1 MRLPLSW
8 LHDYVVPDLDPRE
21 LATRLAMT
29 GTEVD
34 RIDHHGVDSL
44 EHFVVGK
51 VVSAE
56 QHPDADR
63 LRVCLVEV
71 TPPGDGA
78 EPSQIVCGAPNV
90 AAGQTVAVSLPG
102 AIMVDGSRL
111 KASKLRGQPSNGMIL
126 ADAEVGLA
134 AERAGGIMLLDDALV
149 AGTPLADVLP
159 ISDTVLELE
168 VTPNRPDCLGVYGV
182 AREVH
187 AATGAELQPPPWTH
201 DVHPAGD
208 SIPGVFIT
216 VDVPVLNPRFT
227 ARAFENVTIGPSPL
241 WLQQRLLAAGQR
253 PRNTV
258 VDITNYVMFL
268 TGQPLHA
275 FDLDRVAGGEL
286 RIRAARDGEQLT
298 TLDDIERTLDPD
310 VVLIADADGPTSI
323 AGVMG
328 GQRSEVYEGTTR
340 VLMEVATWDGPNI
353 NRTMGKLQLRS
364 EAGARNARG
373 LAPEQALEAQAVA
386 SQLMLQL
393 TGATPLGGTIDVG
406 GPGPEPQTIR
416 LRDARV
422 VALLGAPVER
432 ATSKRILTALG
443 FGVAD
448 ADDGLDVTVPAFRRN
463 DITREADLIEEVA
476 RLNGFES
483 LPSTVQENRT
493 GFPGR
498 LTPQQRLRRRAEDTL
513 VGRGLSEIAGWSFT
527 EPAVLDRLR
536 IPAGHPLRDVVQLE
550 NPMSEA
556 QSILRPTILGSL
568 LDVAAHNAARGMA
581 DVAIFESGTVYRR
594 HADPSE
600 PLADEHHALAALV
613 TGAVAGM
620 SWRDGATPPA
630 DFYAAKGLLEAV
642 AAILRVSLTYAAATH
657 WPFLHPG
664 RSAEV
669 RLGDSRVGF
678 VGEVHP
684 LVTAAWDLDARPVG
698 AFAIDLGTLIAGAPE
713 VIAYRDVT
721 SYPAVLQDLAI
732 VVPDSVPAADVVA
745 LVSQSAEDVRV
756 FDVYTGVQV
765 GEGRKSIA
773 LRCAFRAKDRTLNE
787 EDVARLRGKLV
798 KRIATELGG
807 ELRG

>member
-8 LHDYVVPDLDPRE
+8 LHDHVVPELEPRE

-34 RIDHHGVDSL
+34 RIDHHGVDAL
-44 EHFVVGK
+44 EFFVVGK
-51 VVSAE
+51 VISAE

-63 LRVCLVEV
+63 LRVCLVDV
-71 TPPGDGA
+71 GA
-78 EPSQIVCGAPNV
+78 GEPSQIVCGAPNV

-102 AIMVDGSRL
+102 AIMVDGSKL

-134 AERAGGIMLLDDALV
+134 EERSGGIMVLDDGLA
-149 AGTPLADVLP
+149 AGAPLADVLP

-187 AATGAELQPPPWTH
+187 AATGAPLGPPPWTQ
-201 DVHPAGD
+201 DPHPAGD
-208 SIPGVFIT
+208 TIPGVTIT
-216 VDVPVLNPRFT
+216 VETPLNPRFT

-275 FDLDRVAGGEL
+275 FDLDRIAGGEL
-286 RIRAARDGEQLT
+286 TVRAARDGEQLT
-298 TLDDIERTLDPD
+298 TLDDVERTLDPD

-328 GQRSEVYEGTTR
+328 GQRSEVHDGTTR

-353 NRTMGKLQLRS
+353 NRTMAKLGLRS
-364 EAGARNARG
+364 EAGARYEKG
-373 LAPEQALEAQAVA
+373 LAPEQTLDAQAVA
-386 SQLMLQL
+386 SQLMMQVA
-393 TGATPLGGTIDVG
+393 GATPVGGTIDVG
-406 GPGPEPQTIR
+406 GPGPAPADIR

-422 VALLGAPVER
+422 VSLLGAPIER
-432 ATSKRILTALG
+432 ATSERILTALG
-443 FGVAD
+443 FGVVEAE
-448 ADDGLDVTVPAFRRN
+448 DGLDVTVPAFRRN
-463 DITREADLIEEVA
+463 DVTREADLIEEVA

-498 LTPQQRLRRRAEDTL
+498 LTPQQRLRRRAEDVL

-536 IPAGHPLRDVVQLE
+536 IPAGHPLRDVVELE

-568 LDVAAHNAARGMA
+568 LDVAAHNAARGMG
-581 DVAIFESGTVYRR
+581 DVAVFESGTVYRR
-594 HADPSE
+594 HADPAQ

-613 TGAVAGM
+613 TGTVGGT
-620 SWRDGATPPA
+620 SWRDGATPSA
-630 DFYAAKGLLEAV
+630 DVFAAKGLLEAV
-642 AAILRVSLTYAAATH
+642 AATLRVPLTYAAAAD

-669 RLGDSRVGF
+669 LLDGSRIGF

-684 LVTAAWDLDARPVG
+684 LVTQAWDLDARAVG
-698 AFAIDLGTLIAGAPE
+698 VFAVDLGKLIAGAPE
-713 VIAYRDVT
+713 LVAFRDVT
-721 SYPAVLQDLAI
+721 SFPAVLQDLAI
-732 VVPDSVPAADVVA
+732 VVPDAVPAADVVA
-745 LVSQSAEDVRV
+745 LIAQTAEDVRV
-756 FDVYTGVQV
+756 FDVYTGAQV

-787 EDVARLRGKLV
+787 EDVTRMRAKLV
-798 KRIATELGG
+798 KRIAAELGG

>member
-8 LHDYVVPDLDPRE
+8 LHEYTVPDLDPRA

-34 RIDHHGVDSL
+34 RIDHHGVDAL
-44 EHFVVGK
+44 DRFVVGK
-51 VVSAE
+51 VLSAE

-63 LRVCLVEV
+63 LRVCMVDV
-71 TPPGDGA
+71 GDG

-102 AIMVDGSRL
+102 AIMVDGQKL

-134 AERAGGIMLLDDALV
+134 AERSGGIMVLDDALA

-168 VTPNRPDCLGVYGV
+168 ITPNRPDCLGVYGV
-182 AREVH
+182 AREAH
-187 AATGAELQPPPWTH
+187 AATGADLAPPPWAT
-201 DVHPAGD
+201 DPHPAGD
-208 SIPGVFIT
+208 TIPGVSIT
-216 VDVPVLNPRFT
+216 VEVPELNPRFT
-227 ARAFENVTIGPSPL
+227 VRAYENVTIGPSPL

-253 PRNTV
+253 PRNNV

-275 FDLDRVAGGEL
+275 FDLDRVAGGSL
-286 RIRAARDGEQLT
+286 TIRAAGDGEKLT

-328 GQRSEVYEGTTR
+328 GQRSEVHDGTTR
-340 VLMEVATWDGPNI
+340 VLMEVANWDGPNM
-353 NRTMGKLQLRS
+353 NRTMAKLGLRS
-364 EAGARNARG
+364 EAGARNEKG
-373 LAPEQALEAQAVA
+373 LAPEQVMEAQAVA
-386 SQLMLQL
+386 SQLMVEL

-406 GPGPEPQTIR
+406 GAGPELQTIR

-422 VALLGAPVER
+422 VSLLGAPVARE
-432 ATSKRILTALG
+432 TSSRILTALG
-443 FGVAD
+443 FGVAE
-448 ADDGLDVTVPAFRRN
+448 ADDVLDVTVPAFRRR
-463 DITREADLIEEVA
+463 DVTREADLFEEVA
-476 RLNGFES
+476 RLNGFDT

-498 LTPQQRLRRRAEDTL
+498 LTPQQRLRRRAEDVL
-513 VGRGLSEIAGWSFT
+513 VGRGLHEIAGWSFT
-527 EPAVLDRLR
+527 QPGLLDKLR
-536 IPAGHPLRDVVQLE
+536 IPADHRMRRVVELE

-556 QSILRPTILGSL
+556 QSILRPTIVGSL
-568 LDVAAHNAARGMA
+568 LDVASHNAARGMG
-581 DVAIFESGTVYRR
+581 DVAIFESGTVYLQDE
-594 HADPSE
+594 DPAQ

-613 TGAVAGM
+613 TGATAPP
-620 SWRDGATPPA
+620 SWRGGAAPPA
-630 DFYAAKGLLEAV
+630 DFFSAKGLLEAV
-642 AAILRVSLTYAAATH
+642 AAALRVTLSFGACAD

-669 RLGDSRVGF
+669 LLDGQRVGF

-684 LVTAAWDLDARPVG
+684 SVAAHWDLEARPVG
-698 AFAIDLGTLIAGAPE
+698 IFAVRLQRLIDAAPE
-713 VIAYRDVT
+713 VITYEDLT
-721 SYPAVLQDLAI
+721 SYPAVRQDLAV

-745 LVSQSAEDVRV
+745 CVAKVADEVRV
-756 FDVYTGVQV
+756 FDVYTGSQV
-765 GEGRKSIA
+765 GEGKTSIA
-773 LRCAFRAKDRTLNE
+773 LRVAFRAKDRTLGE
-787 EDVARLRGKLV
+787 EDVTRLRAKLV
-798 KRIATELGG
+798 KQLAQLGG

>member
-1 MRLPLSW
+1 MRLSLNW
-8 LHDYVVPDLDPRE
+8 LHDYVVPDLEPRE

-34 RIDHHGVDSL
+34 RIDRHGVDAL
-44 EHFVVGK
+44 EFFVVGK
-51 VVSAE
+51 VISAE

-63 LRVCLVEV
+63 LRVCMVDL
-71 TPPGDGA
+71 GNGA
-78 EPSQIVCGAPNV
+78 GPSQIVCGAPNV

-102 AIMVDGSRL
+102 AVMVDGQKL

-134 AERAGGIMLLDDALV
+134 EERSGGIMVLDDGLA

-187 AATGAELQPPPWTH
+187 AATGAPLGPPPWAQDT
-201 DVHPAGD
+201 HPAGD
-208 SIPGVFIT
+208 TIPGVTIT
-216 VDVPVLNPRFT
+216 VQTELNPRFT

-253 PRNTV
+253 PRNNV

-286 RIRAARDGEQLT
+286 TIRAAAAGERLT
-298 TLDDIERTLDPD
+298 TLDDVERTLDPD

-328 GQRSEVYEGTTR
+328 GQRSEVHEGTTR

-353 NRTMGKLQLRS
+353 NRTMAKLGLRS
-364 EAGARNARG
+364 EAGARYEKS
-373 LAPEQALEAQAVA
+373 LAPEQTLEAQAVA
-386 SQLMLQL
+386 SQLMIEL
-393 TGATPLGGTIDVG
+393 TGATPVGGTIDVG
-406 GPGPEPQTIR
+406 GPGVGGVPLKTIR

-422 VALLGAPVER
+422 VSLLGAPIER
-432 ATSKRILTALG
+432 ATSERILTALG
-443 FGVAD
+443 FGVAE
-448 ADDGLDVTVPAFRRN
+448 ADDGLDVTVPHFRRN
-463 DITREADLIEEVA
+463 DVTREADLIEEVA

-498 LTPQQRLRRRAEDTL
+498 LTSQQRLRRRAEDVL
-513 VGRGLSEIAGWSFT
+513 VGRGLFEIAGWSFT

-536 IPAGHPLRDVVQLE
+536 IPAGHPLRDVVVLE

-568 LDVAAHNAARGMA
+568 LDVASHNAARGMG

-594 HADPSE
+594 HADTTE

-613 TGAVAGM
+613 TGTG
-620 SWRDGATPPA
+620 SGTNWRDGAAPAA
-630 DFYAAKGLLEAV
+630 DFFAAKALLEAV
-642 AAILRVSLTYAAATH
+642 AATLRVPLTFATAAD

-669 RLGDSRVGF
+669 LLDGARIGF

-684 LVTAAWDLDARPVG
+684 LVTQSWDLEARAVG
-698 AFAIDLGTLIAGAPE
+698 VFAVDLGKLIAGAPE
-713 VIAYRDVT
+713 LVAYRDVT
-721 SYPAVLQDLAI
+721 SFPAVLQDLAI
-732 VVPDSVPAADVVA
+732 VVPDTVPAADVVA
-745 LVSQSAEDVRV
+745 LVAQAAEDVRV
-756 FDVYTGVQV
+756 FDVYTGAQV

-787 EDVARLRGKLV
+787 EDVTRMRAKLV
-798 KRIATELGG
+798 KRIAQELGG

>member
-8 LHDYVVPDLDPRE
+8 LHDYVVPDLTPRE

-44 EHFVVGK
+44 EYFVVGK
-51 VVSAE
+51 VLSAE

-63 LRVCLVEV
+63 LRVCMVDL
-71 TPPGDGA
+71 GNGA
-78 EPSQIVCGAPNV
+78 GPSQIVCGAPNV
-90 AAGQTVAVSLPG
+90 APGQTVAVSLPG
-102 AIMVDGSRL
+102 AVMLDGQKL

-126 ADAEVGLA
+126 ADNEVGLA
-134 AERAGGIMLLDDALV
+134 EERSGGIMVLDDNLA
-149 AGTPLADVLP
+149 AGTPLAGVLP

-187 AATGAELQPPPWTH
+187 AATGAALAPPPWTE
-201 DVHPAGD
+201 DPHPQGD
-208 SIPGVFIT
+208 TIPGVTIT
-216 VDVPVLNPRFT
+216 VETELNPRFT
-227 ARAFENVTIGPSPL
+227 ARAFEHVTIGPSPD
-241 WLQQRLLAAGQR
+241 WLRARLLAAGQR
-253 PRNTV
+253 PRNNV

-286 RIRAARDGEQLT
+286 TVRAAQPGETLT

-328 GQRSEVYEGTTR
+328 DQRSEVHDGTTR
-340 VLMEVATWDGPNI
+340 VLMEVATWNGPNI
-353 NRTMGKLQLRS
+353 NRTMAKLGLRS
-364 EAGARNARG
+364 EAGARYEKG
-373 LAPEQALEAQAVA
+373 LAPEQTLDAQAVA
-386 SQLMLQL
+386 SQLMVQL
-393 TGATPLGGTIDVG
+393 TGATPVGGTVDVG
-406 GPGPEPQTIR
+406 GPGVDAVLLQTIR

-422 VALLGAPVER
+422 VSLLGAPIER
-432 ATSKRILTALG
+432 ATSAQILTALG
-443 FGVAD
+443 FGVTEV
-448 ADDGLDVTVPAFRRN
+448 DDGLDVTVPAFRRN
-463 DITREADLIEEVA
+463 DVTREADLIEEVA
-476 RLNGFES
+476 RLNGFDS

-498 LTPQQRLRRRAEDTL
+498 LTPHQRLRRRAEDVL
-513 VGRGLSEIAGWSFT
+513 VGRGLHEIAGWSFT

-536 IPAGHPLRDVVQLE
+536 IPADHPLRDVVVLE

-568 LDVAAHNAARGMA
+568 LDVAAHNAARGMG

-594 HADPSE
+594 HADPAE

-613 TGAVAGM
+613 MGSGTGTN
-620 SWRDGATPPA
+620 WRDGAGAPA
-630 DFYAAKGLLEAV
+630 DFFAAKGLLEAV
-642 AAILRVSLTYAAATH
+642 AATVRVPLTFAAAAE

-669 RLGDSRVGF
+669 LLDGARIGF

-684 LVTAAWDLDARPVG
+684 LVSKSWDLDTRPVG
-698 AFAIDLGTLIAGAPE
+698 VFAVDLGKLIAGAPE
-713 VIAYRDVT
+713 LVAYRDVT

-732 VVPDSVPAADVVA
+732 VVPDAVPAADVVA
-745 LVSQSAEDVRV
+745 LVGQVAEDVRV
-756 FDVYTGVQV
+756 FDVYTGAQV

-787 EDVARLRGKLV
+787 EDVTRIRAKLV
-798 KRIATELGG
+798 KRIAQELGG